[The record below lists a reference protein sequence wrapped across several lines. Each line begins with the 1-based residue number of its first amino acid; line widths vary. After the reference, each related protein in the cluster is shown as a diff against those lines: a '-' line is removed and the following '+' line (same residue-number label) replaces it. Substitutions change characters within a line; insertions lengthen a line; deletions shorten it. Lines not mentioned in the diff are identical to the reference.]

1 MTIARKNAVLG
12 QTINVANSAVGD
24 TLFIPS
30 TGTVNVSGTIAA
42 NMVYV
47 NGVMVSVSGHSHV
60 INDISS
66 LPTILD
72 KKLDDDD
79 PIVGGFF

>member
-1 MTIARKNAVLG
+1 MTIARKNAVLA
-12 QTINVANSAVGD
+12 QTINVDNNAVGD

-30 TGTVNVSGTIAA
+30 TGVVNVSGTIAA

-47 NGVMVSVSGHSHV
+47 NGVMVSISGHSH
-60 INDISS
+60 IIDDISS

-72 KKLDDDD
+72 KKLDNDD
-79 PIVGGFF
+79 PIEGGFF